1 MQNLNL
7 VMQWARWAKFATG
20 KALTNADTAE
30 HNIGEAYDAADMAL
44 NASGVDMWRGYLA
57 RPNHGERGLEQ
68 LRDGLRSING
78 AYNSFRNGNTTYA
91 LVQLHQADCEFQAA
105 VLNLE
110 AS

>member
-68 LRDGLRSING
+68 LRDG
-78 AYNSFRNGNTTYA
+78 NTTYA

-105 VLNLE
+105 VMNLE